1 MKLKELELWKLYGET
16 QYLIV
21 DPKDVIKRFSFIEVN
36 AYMFSSDIDEELL
49 REALAE
55 YQDRKKNDRYLSF
68 YEVLDEYNIPY
79 RVAGD
84 AEDYNPNILLCF
96 PDSGPQWAI
105 CTMDDLEGLSDVYR
119 YWNGSNWGEI
129 WFDTQAQ
136 YKISIV
142 IDEDTKENLDEWDG
156 SNWFYKQ
163 RFNNADLY
171 RVVSIDDEPV
181 DGKWLLWEWSQWQGS
196 LDWGEIVDGKDL
208 DQVRNWAKAE
218 DDEEEF

>member
-105 CTMDDLEGLSDVYR
+105 CTMDDLEGLSDFYSMEWVEL
-119 YWNGSNWGEI
+119 GEI
-129 WFDTQAQ
+129 WFDIRHNIK
-136 YKISIV
+136 YRSN
-142 IDEDTKENLDEWDG
+142 DEEQRNLRMDG
-156 SNWFYKQ
+156 SNWLYKQ

-171 RVVSIDDEPV
+171 GCFYR
-181 DGKWLLWEWSQWQGS
+181 
-196 LDWGEIVDGKDL
+196 
-208 DQVRNWAKAE
+208 
-218 DDEEEF
+218 